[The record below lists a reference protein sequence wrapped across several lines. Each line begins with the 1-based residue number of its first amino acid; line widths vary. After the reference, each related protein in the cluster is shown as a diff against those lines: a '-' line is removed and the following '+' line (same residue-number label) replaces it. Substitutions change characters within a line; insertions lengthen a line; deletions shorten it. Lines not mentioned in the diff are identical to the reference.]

1 MNKIKHFLNFILVIF
16 FLFIFCPYS
25 KGDEYRID
33 NDHSFIIFKIR
44 HFNTGY
50 VLGRFNTFS
59 GNIVFNEDKIEN
71 STVNVKVDTLSIDT
85 GVAKRDF
92 HLRTSEF
99 LDILKFPEISFNS
112 DKIKVG
118 KKNEHFII
126 SGRVKIKDIEKDISI
141 KAKYLGKTIDPYNN
155 ERAAFKGKTKLNRFD
170 YNVNFDGKLKDN
182 SPMIGDEIYTTIYIE
197 AIRLEETN
205 EKLY

>member
-16 FLFIFCPYS
+16 ILFIFCPYS
-25 KGDEYRID
+25 KGDEYKVD
-33 NDHSFIIFKIR
+33 NDHSFITFKIR

-50 VLGRFNTFS
+50 VLGRFNIFS
-59 GNIVFNEDKIEN
+59 GDIVYNENKIEN
-71 STVNVKVDTLSIDT
+71 SAVNVKVAALSIDT

-99 LDILKFPEISFNS
+99 LDVLKFPEISFNS
-112 DKIKVG
+112 DKIKAG
-118 KKNEHFII
+118 KKNEYFII
-126 SGRVKIKDIEKDISI
+126 SGKLKIKDIEKDIPI
-141 KAKYLGKTIDPYNN
+141 KAKYLGKTIDPYGQT
-155 ERAAFKGKTKLNRFD
+155 RIAFKGRTKFNRFD

-197 AIRLEETN
+197 AIKIEDN
-205 EKLY
+205 K

>member
-25 KGDEYRID
+25 KGDEYKVD
-33 NDHSFIIFKIR
+33 NDHSFITFKIR

-50 VLGRFNTFS
+50 VLGRFNIFS
-59 GNIVFNEDKIEN
+59 GDIVYNENKIEN
-71 STVNVKVDTLSIDT
+71 SAVNVKLATLSIDT

-99 LDILKFPEISFNS
+99 LDVLKFPEISFNS
-112 DKIKVG
+112 DKIKAG
-118 KKNEHFII
+118 KKNEYFII
-126 SGRVKIKDIEKDISI
+126 SGKLKIKDIEKDIPI
-141 KAKYLGKTIDPYNN
+141 KAKYLGKTIDPYGQT
-155 ERAAFKGKTKLNRFD
+155 RIAFKGRTKFNRFD

-197 AIRLEETN
+197 AIKIEDN
-205 EKLY
+205 K